1 MKRVVIT
8 GIGSICSAG
17 IGHEEVFKNI
27 CEKRQNIQPIDI
39 NTEARETLKTRFFVP
54 YPEIDD
60 TKYAEKLLKVKKGTA
75 SIEHDLARRE
85 AQKAHMLLQL
95 RH

>member
-60 TKYAEKLLKVKKGTA
+60 TKYAEKLLKVKARGSKSSYAA
-75 SIEHDLARRE
+75 SVGGIDGSGRCWY
-85 AQKAHMLLQL
+85 Q
-95 RH
+95 